1 MKTLKLIV
9 GFLAAAL
16 SISYS
21 QDYPPSFGPAP
32 FVNNIAPTSEVFYG
46 ANPLSRGIVCSSS
59 STSAGQKIK
68 LPSLS
73 VCTGSNLGPPITY
86 FPGAYTRVNPNLY
99 YIIDQIG
106 LRLLRMDS
114 LGNETLLG
122 PITGTP
128 LGNLLGLT
136 WNAANGQMYIIGSSL
151 AASQI
156 GTIDTNTRII
166 TTIGSPQATCA
177 GAISASIAPQGG
189 SLFAIDIVADNF
201 YKFNLATG
209 VATLVGPLGNDPN
222 FGQDAQFD
230 YDGILYWV
238 AYTTGPQ
245 LRTIDT
251 ATGGGT
257 LICTFT
263 GTQATAIAT
272 IPTIPPQP
280 PITNACRSN
289 LNLPINDFQT
299 TRDSV
304 IVTTGPNNCAND
316 VNVRIDNLL
325 HTFDSDLTFYL
336 QHFNRG
342 VKIINRV
349 GGSGDNFINTVLD
362 DQAVTPIASGT
373 APFTG
378 SFIPSNSLSAFNY
391 WAQIDGVW
399 RLLVTDTVLGDSG
412 VLNAWCIVITYY
424 ICEGGIQTIEIPNH
438 YILNQNYPNPFNPVT
453 KIKYGLPENAIVKL
467 VIYDIMGREVTTL
480 VNERKTSGTY
490 EVEFDGAA
498 LSSGIYFY
506 KLEARPVGSSTGD
519 FIQTK
524 KMLLVK

>member
-73 VCTGSNLGPPITY
+73 VCTGSTLGPPITY

-114 LGNETLLG
+114 LGTETLMG
-122 PITGTP
+122 SITGTP

-136 WNAANGQMYIIGSSL
+136 YNAANGQMYIIGSSL
-151 AASQI
+151 SQSQI
-156 GTIDTNTRII
+156 GTIDTTTRVI
-166 TTIGSPQATCA
+166 TVIGSPQALCA
-177 GAISASIAPQGG
+177 GGITASIAPQGG
-189 SLFAIDIVADNF
+189 SLFSVDIVANNL

-209 VATLVGPLGNDPN
+209 VATMVGPLGQDPN
-222 FGQDAQFD
+222 CGQDAQFD
-230 YDGILYWV
+230 YDGILYWA

-251 ATGGGT
+251 TTGGGT
-257 LICTFT
+257 LICAFT

-272 IPTIPPQP
+272 IPNAPPP
-280 PITNACRSN
+280 PVSINACRN
-289 LNLPINDFQT
+289 NVHAPILDNQT

-304 IVTTGPNNCAND
+304 VVALGSACTVTD
-316 VNVRIDNLL
+316 VNVRIDLVT

-336 QHFNRG
+336 QHGTTG

-349 GGSGDNFINTVLD
+349 GGGGDNFVNTVLD
-362 DQAVTPIASGT
+362 DAGTTPIASGV

-378 SFIPSNSLSAFNY
+378 TFIPSNPL
-391 WAQIDGVW
+391 
-399 RLLVTDTVLGDSG
+399 T
-412 VLNAWCIVITYY
+412 
-424 ICEGGIQTIEIPNH
+424 
-438 YILNQNYPNPFNPVT
+438 PFN
-453 KIKYGLPENAIVKL
+453 A
-467 VIYDIMGREVTTL
+467 
-480 VNERKTSGTY
+480 
-490 EVEFDGAA
+490 
-498 LSSGIYFY
+498 
-506 KLEARPVGSSTGD
+506 
-519 FIQTK
+519 
-524 KMLLVK
+524 